1 MSIRSRIAAVVVG
14 CCVASLLA
22 APRQAVA
29 GPKNRRAAEEHGE
42 IGNGPPPW
50 MTHGEEVRLAVV
62 DNFLADGNT
71 AMALDILRQMR
82 VDGLDG
88 PEVDLRQGIALRKDG
103 VTSESERLL
112 LLAQKRMKGDP
123 RPHAELCILLA
134 DLQRLPEAI
143 DQCREATRLSEND
156 PVAWNN
162 LSFLLLADSEL
173 DEALEAAEEAVRL
186 DATVPLYRNNLG
198 LVQAALGREDQAFRT
213 LASTMGKA
221 DAAYMVGLAVE
232 RAAGLDAARPWYDKA
247 LQHDPNHVATR
258 NHLAEP
264 EADPVEPEPSEP
276 TPTDLP
282 EEP

>member
-1 MSIRSRIAAVVVG
+1 MLLTLGVLGSLTL
-14 CCVASLLA
+14 ASSA
-22 APRQAVA
+22 EA
-29 GPKNRRAAEEHGE
+29 GPRNRKAAEEHGE
-42 IGNGPPPW
+42 IANGPPPW

-71 AMALDILRQMR
+71 LMALDILRQMR

-88 PEVDLRQGIALRKDG
+88 PEVDLRQGVALRKEG

-112 LLAQKRMKGDP
+112 LLAQKRMRGDP

-143 DQCREATRLSEND
+143 DHCRQATKLSED
-156 PVAWNN
+156 DATAWNN
-162 LSFLLLADSEL
+162 LAFLLLASSEL
-173 DEALEAAEEAVRL
+173 EEALDAAEEAVRL
-186 DATVPLYRNNLG
+186 DATDPLFRNNLG
-198 LVQAALGREDQAFRT
+198 LVQDALGREEQAFRT

-221 DAAYMVGLAVE
+221 DAAYMVGLTIE
-232 RAAGLDAARPWYDKA
+232 RSDDIESARRWYDKA

-258 NHLAEP
+258 NHLAEL
-264 EADPVEPEPSEP
+264 DGDTDEPESPES
-276 TPTDLP
+276 TPFDLP